1 MKKILVVAMVAF
13 AAICSQAATVSWTL
27 TNVNQG
33 GTGVS
38 GAMYIFTTETASRDA
53 ILALAGTG
61 ADAVSAAMADASITW
76 KVANGTGSVG
86 ATSTDKVDITTA
98 GLNGSTSYNFFA
110 VVFDTDTITDES
122 NFFVTALKS
131 QTMADAA
138 TANNKVIGWG
148 SQATASAAEGAW
160 NAVAVPEPTSG
171 LLMLVGLAGL
181 ALRRRRA

>member
-98 GLNGSTSYNFFA
+98 
-110 VVFDTDTITDES
+110 
-122 NFFVTALKS
+122 
-131 QTMADAA
+131 
-138 TANNKVIGWG
+138 
-148 SQATASAAEGAW
+148 
-160 NAVAVPEPTSG
+160 
-171 LLMLVGLAGL
+171 
-181 ALRRRRA
+181 

>member
-1 MKKILVVAMVAF
+1 MKKIILGALVAIS
-13 AAICSQAATVSWTL
+13 AICSQAATVSWTL
-27 TNVNQG
+27 TNVNQD

-38 GAMYIFTTETASRDA
+38 GAMYIFTTETAARDA
-53 ILALAGTG
+53 ILALAGQG
-61 ADAVSAAMADASITW
+61 ADAVSTAMEKATITW
-76 KVANGTGSVG
+76 TVSNGTGSVG
-86 ATSTDKVDITTA
+86 ATSADKVDISSVGLA
-98 GLNGSTSYNFFA
+98 GNTQYEFFA
-110 VVFDTDTITDES
+110 VVFDTATITDDS
-122 NFFVTALKS
+122 SFYVSAIKS
-131 QTMADAA
+131 QTMADAS